1 MLELGFWSFSG
12 RCCSELI
19 GLQQKTGREIA
30 LSPSL
35 KLILANGL
43 GFRLRFFSRL
53 FALRLQLG
61 ELLSGKNS
69 LRLLEKFVPVFLG
82 AACFHA
88 LGLPGLDLGLLIG
101 GKVERG

>member
-12 RCCSELI
+12 RCCLELI

-43 GFRLRFFSRL
+43 GFRLRFFRL

-88 LGLPGLDLGLLIG
+88 LGLPGLDLGFLISR
-101 GKVERG
+101 KVERG